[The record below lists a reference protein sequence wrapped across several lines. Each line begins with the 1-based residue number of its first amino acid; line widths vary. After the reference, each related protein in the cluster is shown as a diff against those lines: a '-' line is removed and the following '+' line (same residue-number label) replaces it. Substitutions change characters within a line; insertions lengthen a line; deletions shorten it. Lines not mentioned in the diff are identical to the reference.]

1 MDVFTFLLQDNLKE
15 RINIMSIFQL
25 GVLNLGR
32 VLATVTNSALNAVF
46 PVLLIVELPNLCF
59 PNAQW
64 SPKM

>member
-25 GVLNLGR
+25 GVLSLGR

-46 PVLLIVELPNLCF
+46 PVLQIVELPNLCF